1 MLIIKGTGLKAGE
14 LPAGY
19 DRAREYLQDLAGF
32 IQKIEDVDT
41 VRPLKRENTYLVTH
55 KPIGAMNFYT
65 TVVYCLEAI
74 WNDEGVTFNPL
85 DFDTAQIQSPHTVLK
100 GMVTGGLKLGRVSP
114 ELTSVDL
121 RFELAVELPIPGM
134 LKLVPQNLVQS
145 TADGIM
151 TVKVGHAVECM
162 YKKVLEDFNM
172 VGQA

>member
-19 DRAREYLQDLAGF
+19 DRAREYLQDLPGF
-32 IQKIEDVDT
+32 IRKIEDVDT
-41 VRPLKRENTYLVTH
+41 IRPLKRENTYLVTH
-55 KPIGAMNFYT
+55 KPIGALNFYT
-65 TVVYCLEAI
+65 TVVYCMEAI
-74 WNDEGVTFNPL
+74 WNEEGVTFNPL

-100 GMVTGGLKLGRVSP
+100 GMVTGGLKIAPAGPDR
-114 ELTSVDL
+114 TTVDL

-134 LKLVPQNLVQS
+134 LKLMPQSLIQS

-151 TVKVGHAVECM
+151 TVKVGHAVEVM

-172 VGQA
+172 VQA